1 MNDRFPIGEHFMQ
14 RSVWHGAISFG
25 LIYVPVDVMSASK
38 DASLSLHFLDSRDFS
53 PVGYQRVNKST
64 GKEVDWAH
72 IVKGYEYEKGH
83 YVALS
88 DADFKHANV
97 KASETI
103 EIANFTD
110 VDQIAPMYF
119 ETPYYLTPQK
129 GGQKVYSLLRQ
140 ALQST
145 HKAAVGTF
153 VMRGR
158 QHLCVIVP
166 NGEVLMLVT
175 LRFASEVLAP
185 AQVKAAVE
193 SGKDKKATA
202 AEVAMARKLVEQMS
216 GPFTPEAF
224 KDTYRADLMR
234 RIREKIRS
242 KQIHALT
249 TESAPAERPK
259 AQVIDL
265 MEALRSSLKKKGTP
279 VRALP
284 RKSGNTKKRA

>member
-1 MNDRFPIGEHFMQ
+1 MQ
-14 RSVWHGAISFG
+14 RSVWSGAISFG

-53 PVGYQRVNKST
+53 PVGYQRINKST

-103 EIANFTD
+103 EIATFTAT
-110 VDQIAPMYF
+110 DQIPPMYF
-119 ETPYYLTPQK
+119 ETPYYLSPQK

-145 HKAAVGTF
+145 KKAAVGTF

-166 NGEVLMLVT
+166 EGELLMLVT
-175 LRFASEVLAP
+175 LRFANEVLAP
-185 AQVKAAVE
+185 AQVKVAVE
-193 SGKDKKATA
+193 SGKDKKATP

-216 GPFTPEAF
+216 GPFEPETF
-224 KDTYRADLMR
+224 KDTFRADLMR

-242 KQIHALT
+242 KQTHALT
-249 TESAPAERPK
+249 EVAVPDERPK

-265 MEALRSSLKKKGTP
+265 MEALRNSLKKKGTP
-279 VRALP
+279 ARAAP
-284 RKSGNTKKRA
+284 RKSAKAKRRA

>member
-1 MNDRFPIGEHFMQ
+1 MQ
-14 RSVWHGAISFG
+14 RTLWRGAISFG
-25 LIYVPVDVMSASK
+25 LIYVPVEVISASK
-38 DASLSLHFLDSRDFS
+38 DSSLSLHFLDSRDFS
-53 PVGYQRVNKST
+53 PVGYQRINKST

-110 VDQIAPMYF
+110 LGQIPPMYY
-119 ETPYYLTPQK
+119 ETPYYLSPQK

-145 HKAAVGTF
+145 GKAAVGTF

-158 QHLCVIVP
+158 QHLSVILP
-166 NGEVLMLVT
+166 NGETLMLIT
-175 LRFASEVLAP
+175 LRFANEVLAP
-185 AQVKAAVE
+185 VQVKNAVD
-193 SGKDKKATA
+193 SGKDKKATP
-202 AEVAMARKLVEQMS
+202 AEMAMARKLVEQMS
-216 GPFTPEAF
+216 GSFKPEAF

-234 RIREKIRS
+234 RIQEKIRT
-242 KQIHALT
+242 KQTHALA
-249 TESAPAERPK
+249 EEPPPAERPK

-265 MEALRSSLKKKGTP
+265 MEALRGSLRKKSA
-279 VRALP
+279 RAAP
-284 RKSGNTKKRA
+284 RGAAKARKRA

>member
-1 MNDRFPIGEHFMQ
+1 MQ

-38 DASLSLHFLDSRDFS
+38 DASLSLHYLDSRDFS
-53 PVGYQRVNKST
+53 PVGYQRINKST

-88 DADFKHANV
+88 DADFKHANI

-110 VDQIAPMYF
+110 TSQIPPMFF
-119 ETPYYLTPQK
+119 ETPYYLSPQK

-145 HKAAVGTF
+145 KKAAVGTF

-175 LRFASEVLAP
+175 LRFANEVLAP
-185 AQVKAAVE
+185 AQVKAAID
-193 SGKDKKATA
+193 SAKDKKATP

-216 GPFTPEAF
+216 GPFRPEAF

-234 RIREKIRS
+234 RIQEKIRS
-242 KQIHALT
+242 KQTHALT
-249 TESAPAERPK
+249 AEPATAERPT

-265 MEALRSSLKKKGTP
+265 MEALRNSLKKKGSP
-279 VRALP
+279 ARAAP
-284 RKSGNTKKRA
+284 RKSAKVKKRA

>member
-1 MNDRFPIGEHFMQ
+1 MQ

-25 LIYVPVDVMSASK
+25 LIYVPVDVVSASK

-53 PVGYQRVNKST
+53 PVGYQRINKST

-72 IVKGYEYEKGH
+72 IVKGYEYKKGR

-88 DADFKHANV
+88 NADFKHANV

-110 VDQIAPMYF
+110 ADQIPPMYF
-119 ETPYYLTPQK
+119 ETPYYLSPQK

-145 HKAAVGTF
+145 KKVAVGSF

-166 NGEVLMLVT
+166 NGETLMLVT
-175 LRFASEVLAP
+175 LRFANEVLAP
-185 AQVKAAVE
+185 AQVKGAIE
-193 SGKDKKATA
+193 SGKDKKATPG
-202 AEVAMARKLVEQMS
+202 EIAMARKLVEQMS
-216 GPFTPEAF
+216 GPFRPEAF

-234 RIREKIRS
+234 RIQEKIRT
-242 KQIHALT
+242 KQTHALI
-249 TESAPAERPK
+249 EEPAPAERPK
-259 AQVIDL
+259 AEVIDL
-265 MEALRSSLKKKGTP
+265 MEALRNSLKKKGAAA
-279 VRALP
+279 RAAP
-284 RKSGNTKKRA
+284 RKSAKTKKRA

>member
-1 MNDRFPIGEHFMQ
+1 MQ
-14 RSVWHGAISFG
+14 RSVWRGAISFG
-25 LIYVPVDVMSASK
+25 LIYIPVDVMSASK

-53 PVGYQRVNKST
+53 PVGYQRINKST

-110 VDQIAPMYF
+110 TDAIPPMYF
-119 ETPYYLTPQK
+119 ETPYYLSPQK

-145 HKAAVGTF
+145 KKAAVGTF

-175 LRFASEVLAP
+175 LRFANEMLVP
-185 AQVKAAVE
+185 AQVKGAVE
-193 SGKDKKATA
+193 SGKDKKATP

-216 GPFTPEAF
+216 GPFRPEAF

-234 RIREKIRS
+234 RIQEKIRT
-242 KQIHALT
+242 KQTHALAE
-249 TESAPAERPK
+249 ESVPVERPT

-265 MEALRSSLKKKGTP
+265 MEALRNSLKKKGAP
-279 VRALP
+279 ARAAP
-284 RKSGNTKKRA
+284 RKSAKAKKRA